1 MRAVVKSVLMRDS
14 YQDSPAQARDVG
26 LRRLTKLTWRTTQLG
41 ALATVGFAVVFAR
54 GAPAKTASVQTST
67 SAKPTSAAP
76 TPAPGAAQHESKP
89 LRATSPPTA
98 TRSAAGQ
105 LTAQPSAPAAQPS
118 TPATRPA
125 VPAAQPS
132 AAPTTPQLTP
142 PASPPASAPSSAA
155 PAPTTSSAS
164 HGGG

>member
-1 MRAVVKSVLMRDS
+1 MRDS
-14 YQDSPAQARDVG
+14 YQDSPAQARDAG

-54 GAPAKTASVQTST
+54 GAPAKTASVQTAT
-67 SAKPTSAAP
+67 SARPTSAAP
-76 TPAPGAAQHESKP
+76 TPAPGAVQHRSKP
-89 LRATSPPTA
+89 LRAASPPVA

-105 LTAQPSAPAAQPS
+105 PTAQPSASAA
-118 TPATRPA
+118 RPA

-132 AAPTTPQLTP
+132 AAPTTPRLTP
-142 PASPPASAPSSAA
+142 PASLPAPAPSSAA
-155 PAPTTSSAS
+155 PAPTMSSAS